1 MNQFSK
7 AETLKYLRKFENQI
21 GIKIPKSIF
30 FTKRDFQ
37 KNSKKLVFNIEKYF
51 KNKKI
56 IIRSSALN
64 EDTSKESNAGKYKSF
79 ENINARDREKI
90 ISSIEV
96 MIKDFRNL
104 KDQIL
109 VQEFI
114 SNPNIAGVIFTR
126 SFVSN
131 SPYYVINYDKSG
143 KTNLITSGK
152 NNPTMKTLY
161 IYKDNLKNGI
171 WKKNLNKINLLEKKI
186 KNDRLDI
193 EFCIKKKIFYLLQ
206 CRPLKKRATNLKNDK
221 ILKTG
226 LKNIQKKI
234 KKFIKPTHN
243 LIGNKNCFSNM
254 SDWNPAEMI
263 GIRPSVLAHSLYC
276 ELITDEVWA
285 KQRKDYGYKDVR
297 PNPLMLNFGGS
308 PYIDLRVDF
317 NSFIPASL
325 PTKIQKKAI
334 DYYLNRL
341 KKNPKLQDKIEFD
354 VVETCYDFKSKDKIA
369 LFLNKKETK
378 IYLKCLKNQLNNIIS
393 NKSGILEH
401 ETNKISFLEKK
412 IIQTK
417 NDKISDIQKIYFL
430 VNYCKKY
437 GTLPFAGIA
446 RCAFISTKLLRT
458 ILELGVI
465 DEKDH
470 QNFYESIQTIAKK
483 IYNESSSIKKNSSSR
498 NNFLRKY
505 GHIRPSMYNISSKN
519 YRENFKNYFFTKNNA
534 NKKKFKKFILDKEKV
549 KNIDKLF
556 KNHKLNFNCK
566 SFFKFAKRSIELRE
580 LSKMVFSKSI
590 DEIFNSFMNLSKKIH
605 IKRDDLEYVS
615 IKKILELYSNLDIDQ
630 IRNILNYE
638 IKKNKSFQEITN
650 LIEFPEFINSSNDIY
665 SQELKNNLSNYV
677 TKKNITGELLNYENI
692 KNFKSMKNKIILLKN
707 ADPGYDF
714 IFSHDIK
721 GLITEYGGANSH
733 MSIRCLELGIPAIIG
748 IGTKNFQTINKNN
761 FVQINANQ
769 KYFKIVR

>member
-1 MNQFSK
+1 M
-7 AETLKYLRKFENQI
+7 
-21 GIKIPKSIF
+21 
-30 FTKRDFQ
+30 
-37 KNSKKLVFNIEKYF
+37 
-51 KNKKI
+51 
-56 IIRSSALN
+56 
-64 EDTSKESNAGKYKSF
+64 
-79 ENINARDREKI
+79 
-90 ISSIEV
+90 
-96 MIKDFRNL
+96 
-104 KDQIL
+104 
-109 VQEFI
+109 
-114 SNPNIAGVIFTR
+114 
-126 SFVSN
+126 
-131 SPYYVINYDKSG
+131 
-143 KTNLITSGK
+143 
-152 NNPTMKTLY
+152 
-161 IYKDNLKNGI
+161 
-171 WKKNLNKINLLEKKI
+171 
-186 KNDRLDI
+186 
-193 EFCIKKKIFYLLQ
+193 
-206 CRPLKKRATNLKNDK
+206 
-221 ILKTG
+221 
-226 LKNIQKKI
+226 
-234 KKFIKPTHN
+234 
-243 LIGNKNCFSNM
+243 
-254 SDWNPAEMI
+254 
-263 GIRPSVLAHSLYC
+263 
-276 ELITDEVWA
+276 
-285 KQRKDYGYKDVR
+285 
-297 PNPLMLNFGGS
+297 
-308 PYIDLRVDF
+308 
-317 NSFIPASL
+317 
-325 PTKIQKKAI
+325 
-334 DYYLNRL
+334 
-341 KKNPKLQDKIEFD
+341 
-354 VVETCYDFKSKDKIA
+354 
-369 LFLNKKETK
+369 
-378 IYLKCLKNQLNNIIS
+378 
-393 NKSGILEH
+393 
-401 ETNKISFLEKK
+401 
-412 IIQTK
+412 
-417 NDKISDIQKIYFL
+417 
-430 VNYCKKY
+430 
-437 GTLPFAGIA
+437 PFAGIA

-580 LSKMVFSKSI
+580 LSKMIFSKSI
-590 DEIFNSFMNLSKKIH
+590 DEIFNSFINLSKKIH

-748 IGTKNFQTINKNN
+748 IGTRNFQTINKNN